1 MTGWGAVFNKKAAGA
16 EEDTMMEPQDT
27 PQPQDMMTG
36 TTVETDEVEE
46 VKTAYAAPQKA
57 NMKGKRQAAAASKA
71 AASND

>member
-1 MTGWGAVFNKKAAGA
+1 
-16 EEDTMMEPQDT
+16 MMEPQDT

-36 TTVETDEVEE
+36 TTVGSDEIEE
-46 VKTAYAAPQKA
+46 VKSAYAAPQKT

>member
-1 MTGWGAVFNKKAAGA
+1 
-16 EEDTMMEPQDT
+16 MEPQDT

-36 TTVETDEVEE
+36 TTVETEEVEE

-57 NMKGKRQAAAASKA
+57 NMKGKRQAAVANKA